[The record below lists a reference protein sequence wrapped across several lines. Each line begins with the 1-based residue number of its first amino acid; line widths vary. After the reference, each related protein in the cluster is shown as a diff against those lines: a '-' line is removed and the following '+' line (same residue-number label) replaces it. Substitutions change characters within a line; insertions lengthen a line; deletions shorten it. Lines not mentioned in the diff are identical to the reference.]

1 MHILLYVPDNQVT
14 NNFVPQL
21 WPFVL
26 QRLTPKEHRVSIID
40 GNVRHLSARELV
52 DFIVQN
58 DVDLV
63 GMGFMTRMA
72 QKAYHMAAAI
82 RRETSVPIVMG
93 GPHVTEVPNEPL
105 GLTGHP
111 QYADAVVLGEADDT
125 WRLVVRDAA
134 AGALQQVYQPAV
146 IDGKDI
152 KPSLKNYPQV
162 RWDRIDL
169 SLFDLMRFVPSTA
182 KRMLKRI
189 GLKIDELYVVPV
201 ESGRGCPYGC
211 EFCTVTGFFGDQIRF
226 RDNQNVI
233 DELLCL
239 KALGKERN
247 ALVSVFFIDDNFAI
261 NRKRTKSLLRDMIA
275 QDACVP
281 WIAQISMNLL
291 RDEELVRLIAESGG
305 RWIFMGLES
314 IDPASLKVARKEFN
328 KPGEYADILNLLA
341 KYDLYAITS
350 FIFGMEGDRQGVSE
364 NTYRQVDGWP
374 PGLPV
379 FGILTPYPATPLYDR
394 LRSEGRLTRPEHWL
408 DFQAF
413 KAAYLP
419 KGLSADQA
427 EEEVRRAWEHC
438 YSPGAFRRSQE
449 WLRRNR
455 KPYGYQVMH
464 FVTRMLFRGI
474 YFPQLT
480 RWAWI
485 KLLARN
491 YRTIGN
497 LVLQGLRS
505 QRRARRKPSDAA
517 AHAQTPAGG
526 ASGVLHESDLK
537 GMVRQAP
544 GRTASGFNG
553 EGEEPRREPIPTP
566 SRVTSVETSEPAS

>member
-364 NTYRQVDGWP
+364 TP
-374 PGLPV
+374 TAKSTAGLR
-379 FGILTPYPATPLYDR
+379 DC
-394 LRSEGRLTRPEHWL
+394 RSSGYSPLTRPHRCTTVC
-408 DFQAF
+408 
-413 KAAYLP
+413 
-419 KGLSADQA
+419 
-427 EEEVRRAWEHC
+427 EVRD
-438 YSPGAFRRSQE
+438 G
-449 WLRRNR
+449 
-455 KPYGYQVMH
+455 
-464 FVTRMLFRGI
+464 
-474 YFPQLT
+474 
-480 RWAWI
+480 
-485 KLLARN
+485 
-491 YRTIGN
+491 
-497 LVLQGLRS
+497 
-505 QRRARRKPSDAA
+505 
-517 AHAQTPAGG
+517 
-526 ASGVLHESDLK
+526 
-537 GMVRQAP
+537 
-544 GRTASGFNG
+544 
-553 EGEEPRREPIPTP
+553 
-566 SRVTSVETSEPAS
+566 